1 MQRVGPAV
9 KREGRTM
16 SWELIPDGSQPGGQ
30 PPRRFPWGVPLT
42 LGIVSVA
49 LGLTLL
55 VWPFFAGSR
64 ILALLIGAALIG
76 NGLAAVVGA
85 RGRGFSMPAGV
96 LFIVLGVL
104 AIAFP
109 ELTVSLLVGFVAAT
123 MLFVGTIWL
132 AIAIR
137 MRQGIHWVFVALP
150 ALLITLGIVALI
162 WPSLALIIAAFAAGL
177 VTTLIG
183 GSLIWAALAL
193 RRGNA

>member
-1 MQRVGPAV
+1 
-9 KREGRTM
+9 M
-16 SWELIPDGSQPGGQ
+16 SWELVPDGSQPGGQ

-64 ILALLIGAALIG
+64 ILAFLIGAALIG